1 MNLKRVFA
9 GVAAAATMLGGLAL
23 GAATATAADATANT
37 ITINGDV
44 NGREFTAYLLGE
56 YTNPVVSNSAVTSVD
71 FNQSTAWKNPSIAAA
86 AQTAAAV
93 APATTIPDQYKG
105 NELAWI
111 ASLSQT
117 GDAARLRAF
126 ADALRAATSKP
137 APSTTVTGADGTAV
151 ISGLT
156 PGYYLVT
163 DGDGA
168 PILVGTNIIADGTV
182 YTTLN
187 GATLATAFAKPT
199 QPTKPGKE
207 VDGDTQGTVSLGDV
221 LTYTITGV
229 IPGNPSGTELKMKF
243 KDVASKGLTLPS
255 TTDGFEVRIG
265 GAVYNAYTLT
275 QTIDAN
281 TKETTTEFDLGDVKA
296 FAGQTVTITYNA
308 TVNEDAVDKVNNTA
322 YVYDPYTGQY
332 VEEGTPV
339 ENKLYSFDFTKQDAD
354 GNALAGAEF
363 TISGD
368 NIDEDYTANG
378 GVTTV
383 TSGTDGK
390 VTFKGLAAGEYT
402 VQETKVP
409 NGFLQNVKPE
419 FTVTIDA
426 EGNVTFGTDVWGLM
440 KDGVVKN
447 VKSVT
452 QLPLT
457 GAAGITMLIVV
468 ALLLGGA
475 AALIGVRSHSL
486 KRQLTA

>member
-1 MNLKRVFA
+1 MQFKRLFA
-9 GVAAAATMLGGLAL
+9 GVAAAATMLGGLAI

-56 YTNPVVSNSAVTSVD
+56 YTNPVVSGDAVTSVD
-71 FNQSTAWKNPSIAAA
+71 FNQSTAWNPSIATA

-93 APATTIPDQYKG
+93 APAITIPDQYKG

-117 GDAARLRAF
+117 SDAARLRAF

-168 PILVGTNIIADGTV
+168 PILVGTNIKVGDAV

-187 GATLATAFAKPT
+187 DETLATAFAKPT
-199 QPTKPGKE
+199 QPTQPGKT
-207 VDGDTQGTVSLGDV
+207 VTGDTEGTVSLGDV
-221 LTYTITGV
+221 LGYTITGV
-229 IPGNPSGTELKMKF
+229 IPGNPSGETLTMKF

-255 TTDGFEVRIG
+255 TKNDFTVKIG
-265 GAVYNAYTLT
+265 EAVYTEYTLT
-275 QTIDAN
+275 QSIDAD
-281 TKETTTEFDLGDVKA
+281 TKQTTTIFDLGDVKDY
-296 FAGQTVTITYNA
+296 AGKTVTITYNA
-308 TVNEDAVDKVNNTA
+308 TVNKDAVDTVNNTA
-322 YVYDPYTGQY
+322 YVSKPNTDQY
-332 VEEGTPV
+332 VEGTPV
-339 ENKLYSFDFTKQDAD
+339 EKKLYSFDFTKQDAD
-354 GNALAGAEF
+354 GNPLAGAEF

-368 NIDEDYTANG
+368 DLDEKDYTANG

-383 TSGTDGK
+383 TSGADGK
-390 VTFKGLAAGEYT
+390 VTFKGLAAGTYT
-402 VQETKVP
+402 VEETKVP
-409 NGFLQNVKPE
+409 DGFLQNVTPK
-419 FTVTIDA
+419 FTVTIDKD
-426 EGNVTFGTDVWGLM
+426 GNVTFGTDVWGLM

>member
-187 GATLATAFAKPT
+187 GATLATAFAKPPSPPSPARKWT
-199 QPTKPGKE
+199 ATPR
-207 VDGDTQGTVSLGDV
+207 GTVSLGDV

>member
-1 MNLKRVFA
+1 MQFKRLFA
-9 GVAAAATMLGGLAL
+9 GVAAAATMLGGLAI
-23 GAATATAADATANT
+23 GTATATAADATANT

-56 YTNPVVSNSAVTSVD
+56 YTNPVVSGDAVTSVD
-71 FNQSTAWKNPSIAAA
+71 FNQSTAWNPSIATA

-93 APATTIPDQYKG
+93 APAITIPAQYNG

-117 GDAARLRAF
+117 SDAARLRAF
-126 ADALRAATSKP
+126 ADALSNATSKP
-137 APSTTVTGADGTAV
+137 APSTTVTGANGTAI

-168 PILVGTNIIADGTV
+168 PILVGTNIKVGDAV

-187 GATLATAFAKPT
+187 DETLATAFAKPT
-199 QPTKPGKE
+199 QPTQPGKT
-207 VDGDTQGTVSLGDV
+207 VTGDTQGTVSLGDV
-221 LTYTITGV
+221 LGYTITGV
-229 IPGNPSGTELKMKF
+229 IPGNPSGETLTMKF

-255 TTDGFEVRIG
+255 TKNDFTVKIG
-265 GAVYNAYTLT
+265 EAVYTEYTLT
-275 QTIDAN
+275 QSID
-281 TKETTTEFDLGDVKA
+281 TDKTTTIFDLGDVKNY
-296 FAGQTVTITYNA
+296 AGKTVTITYNA
-308 TVNEDAVDKVNNTA
+308 TVNEDALDTVNNTA
-322 YVYDPYTGQY
+322 YVSKPNTDQY
-332 VEEGTPV
+332 VEGTPV

-363 TISGD
+363 TISGP
-368 NIDEDYTANG
+368 NIDEAFTAKG

-383 TSGTDGK
+383 TSGADGK
-390 VTFKGLAAGEYT
+390 VTFTGLAAGAYT
-402 VQETKVP
+402 VKETKVP
-409 NGFLQNVKPE
+409 DGFLQNVKPE
-419 FTVTIDA
+419 FTVTIDKD
-426 EGNVTFGTDVWGLM
+426 GNVSFTQDAWHLVDPQTVT
-440 KDGVVKN
+440 VKN

>member
-9 GVAAAATMLGGLAL
+9 GVAAAATMLGGLAI

-71 FNQSTAWKNPSIAAA
+71 FKQSTAWNPSIATA

-137 APSTTVTGADGTAV
+137 TPSTTVTGAKGTAV

-168 PILVGTNIIADGTV
+168 PILVGTNIKVGEAV

-187 GATLATAFAKPT
+187 DETLATAFAKPT
-199 QPTKPGKE
+199 QPTQPGKT
-207 VDGDTQGTVSLGDV
+207 VTGDTQGTVSLGDV
-221 LTYTITGV
+221 LGYTITGV
-229 IPGNPSGTELKMKF
+229 IPGNPSGETLTMKF

-255 TTDGFEVRIG
+255 TKNDFTVKIG
-265 GAVYNAYTLT
+265 EAVYTEYTLT
-275 QTIDAN
+275 QSIDTD
-281 TKETTTEFDLGDVKA
+281 TKQTTTIFDLGDVKDY
-296 FAGQTVTITYNA
+296 AGKTVTITYNA
-308 TVNEDAVDKVNNTA
+308 TVNEDALDTVNNTA
-322 YVYDPYTGQY
+322 YVYDPNTDQY
-332 VEEGTPV
+332 VEGTPV

-363 TISGD
+363 TISGP
-368 NIDEDYTANG
+368 NIDEAFTANG

-383 TSGTDGK
+383 TSGDDGK
-390 VTFKGLAAGEYT
+390 VTFKGLAAGTYT
-402 VQETKVP
+402 VEETKVP
-409 NGFLQNVKPE
+409 DGFLQNVKPK
-419 FTVTIDA
+419 FTVTIDKD
-426 EGNVTFGTDVWGLM
+426 GNVSFTQDAWHLVDPQTVT
-440 KDGVVKN
+440 VKN

>member
-1 MNLKRVFA
+1 MQFKRLFA
-9 GVAAAATMLGGLAL
+9 GVAAAATMLGGLAI
-23 GAATATAADATANT
+23 GTATATAADATANT

-56 YTNPVVSNSAVTSVD
+56 YTNPVVSGDAVTSVD
-71 FNQSTAWKNPSIAAA
+71 FNQSTAWNPSIATA

-93 APATTIPDQYKG
+93 APAITIPDQYKG

-117 GDAARLRAF
+117 SDAARLRAF

-163 DGDGA
+163 DGAGA
-168 PILVGTNIIADGTV
+168 PILVGTNIKVGDAV

-187 GATLATAFAKPT
+187 DETLATAFAKPT
-199 QPTKPGKE
+199 QPTKPGKT
-207 VDGDTQGTVSLGDV
+207 VAGATQGTVSLGDV
-221 LTYTITGV
+221 LGYTITGV
-229 IPGNPSGTELKMKF
+229 IPGNPSGETLTMKF

-255 TTDGFEVRIG
+255 TKGGFNVMIGEEVYTG
-265 GAVYNAYTLT
+265 YTLT
-275 QTIDAN
+275 QSIDAD
-281 TKETTTEFDLGDVKA
+281 TKQTTTIFDLGDVKDY
-296 FAGQTVTITYNA
+296 AGKTVTITYNA
-308 TVNEDAVDKVNNTA
+308 TVNEDALDTVNNTA
-322 YVYDPYTGQY
+322 YVYDPNTDQY
-332 VEEGTPV
+332 VEGTPV

-363 TISGD
+363 TISGA
-368 NIDEDYTANG
+368 NIDEAFTANG
-378 GVTTV
+378 GMTTV
-383 TSGTDGK
+383 TSGADGK
-390 VTFKGLAAGEYT
+390 VTFTGLAAGTYT
-402 VQETKVP
+402 VKETKVP
-409 NGFLQNVKPE
+409 DGFLQNVNPE

-426 EGNVTFGTDVWGLM
+426 EGKVTFGTDVWGLM
-440 KDGVVKN
+440 NDGVVKN

-457 GAAGITMLIVV
+457 GAAGITMLVVV

>member
-56 YTNPVVSNSAVTSVD
+56 YTNPVVSNGVVTSVD
-71 FNQSTAWKNPSIAAA
+71 FNQSTAWNPSIATA
-86 AQTAAAV
+86 AQTAAALD
-93 APATTIPDQYKG
+93 PATTIPAQYTG

-229 IPGNPSGTELKMKF
+229 IPGNPSGATLNMKF

-255 TTDGFEVRIG
+255 TKDGFEVMIG
-265 GAVYNAYTLT
+265 EAVYTGYTLT

-308 TVNEDAVDKVNNTA
+308 TVNEDAVDTVNNTA
-322 YVYDPYTGQY
+322 YVSDPSTGQY

-354 GNALAGAEF
+354 GNVLAGAEF

-390 VTFKGLAAGEYT
+390 VTFKGLAAGTYT

-426 EGNVTFGTDVWGLM
+426 EGKVTFGTDVWGLM
-440 KDGVVKN
+440 NDGVVKN

-457 GAAGITMLIVV
+457 GAAGITMLVVV

-475 AALIGVRSHSL
+475 GALIAVRSRSL
-486 KRQLTA
+486 KRQLNA

>member
-1 MNLKRVFA
+1 MQFKRLFA
-9 GVAAAATMLGGLAL
+9 GVAAAATMLGGLAI
-23 GAATATAADATANT
+23 GAATANAADAPADT

-56 YTNPVVSNSAVTSVD
+56 YTNPVVSNGAVTSVD
-71 FNQSTAWKNPSIAAA
+71 FNQSADWTPSIATAA
-86 AQTAAAV
+86 KTAAAV
-93 APATTIPDQYKG
+93 APEITIPAQYNG

-117 GDAARLRAF
+117 SDAARLRTF
-126 ADALRAATSKP
+126 ADALSNATVKP
-137 APSTTVTGADGTAV
+137 ATATTVTGANGTAV

-168 PILVGTNIIADGTV
+168 PILVGTNIKVGDAV

-187 GATLATAFAKPT
+187 KETLATAFAKPT
-199 QPTKPGKE
+199 QPTKPGKT
-207 VDGDTQGTVSLGDV
+207 VTGDTQGTVSLGDV
-221 LTYTITGV
+221 LGYTITGV
-229 IPGNPSGTELKMKF
+229 IPGNPSGETLTMKF

-255 TTDGFEVRIG
+255 TKDGFTVMIG
-265 GAVYNAYTLT
+265 EAVYTEYTLT
-275 QTIDAN
+275 QSID
-281 TKETTTEFDLGDVKA
+281 TDKTTTIFDLGDVKNY
-296 FAGQTVTITYNA
+296 AGKTVTITYNA
-308 TVNEDAVDKVNNTA
+308 TVNEDALDTVNNTA
-322 YVYDPYTGQY
+322 YVSKPNTDQY
-332 VEEGTPV
+332 VEGTPV
-339 ENKLYSFDFTKQDAD
+339 ENKLYSFDFTKQDAA

-363 TISGD
+363 TISGV
-368 NIDEDYTANG
+368 NIDEAFTANG

-383 TSGTDGK
+383 TSGADGK
-390 VTFKGLAAGEYT
+390 VTFTGLAAGAYT
-402 VQETKVP
+402 VKETMVP
-409 NGFLQNVKPE
+409 DGFLQNVKPE
-419 FTVTIDA
+419 FTVTIDKD
-426 EGNVTFGTDVWGLM
+426 GNVSFTQDAWHLVDPQTVT
-440 KDGVVKN
+440 VKN